1 MMKNRILSFT
11 ILSAL
16 LLMTKPFCAYA
27 QNPKPFVIPEV
38 QEWKGAEGMMSL
50 GSSAAIVA
58 SNGAENVAKAF
69 AQDLDVLCGINVAT
83 ATKAKPQSGDIVLK
97 LVVDKKKKQNAEA
110 YTISITDK
118 VEVAATSATGLYWG
132 TRTLL
137 QMLDGKKKAELP
149 KGVIKD
155 CPDFSVRGF
164 MID

>member
-1 MMKNRILSFT
+1 MKNRILSFT

-69 AQDLDVLCGINVAT
+69 AQDLDGFRKEQAAAIEVANRE
-83 ATKAKPQSGDIVLK
+83 
-97 LVVDKKKKQNAEA
+97 QNERIESLSKEQAVKIKELSDAHSAEMELLNE
-110 YTISITDK
+110 TISTLKTKLKIAYIIAGSTAVIT
-118 VEVAATSATGLYWG
+118 VAHLILNFW
-132 TRTLL
+132 
-137 QMLDGKKKAELP
+137 
-149 KGVIKD
+149 V
-155 CPDFSVRGF
+155 F
-164 MID
+164 